1 MAACGWG
8 FVLSWRR
15 ATDLAGVVNA
25 QNAKRPID
33 NQRAKGPID
42 TQSAK
47 GPASTRTAKRAYAPR
62 TAKRAIDTPKPT
74 PKMVEM
80 AAKQTIVEEIVRSAY

>member
-1 MAACGWG
+1 MPKSRGRKPPKTPKG
-8 FVLSWRR
+8 
-15 ATDLAGVVNA
+15 
-25 QNAKRPID
+25 D

-47 GPASTRTAKRAYAPR
+47 GPASTQNAKGPASTQNAKRAYAPR

-80 AAKQTIVEEIVRSAY
+80 ADKQTIVEEIVRSA